1 MPAAKRRRMILIV
14 AGTVIATVAGV
25 LLFLN
30 LGSGEKRI
38 ERRLERLYPLDDPR
52 FVQELGVLLGP
63 PLLEGNRCRVLQNG
77 DEIFPPMLAAI
88 GAAKKT
94 FNFETDIYW
103 SGNIVKA

>member
-63 PLLEGNRCRVLQNG
+63 PLLEGNRYRVLQNG

-88 GAAKKT
+88 RAAK
-94 FNFETDIYW
+94 
-103 SGNIVKA
+103 